1 MDAASFDVPRYL
13 SLLPLFA
20 ELPAPEL
27 NRLADSCQ
35 ARRLA
40 RGDTVFRAGQRC
52 DEFHLVVTGRIKLF
66 ALSSAGQEKVI
77 ELVGPGSSF
86 AEALMFSDAPCT
98 ISAQALTDTL
108 VLGFGKAAVR
118 DLIDRDPAFAMR
130 LLSGMS
136 RQMLG
141 LIHDVQSHALSSG
154 LERVVDFLLRTP
166 SSQAAAACGAITVS
180 LPASKATVASRLS
193 LTPEYFSRVLRELE
207 TSGLI
212 AVERRNIRIR
222 DTAAL
227 AGYAMA

>member
-13 SLLPLFA
+13 ALLPLFS
-20 ELPAPEL
+20 ELPAHALE
-27 NRLADSCQ
+27 RLAHSCQ
-35 ARRLA
+35 MRRLS
-40 RGDTVFRAGQRC
+40 RGDMVFHAGQRC
-52 DEFHLVVTGRIKLF
+52 EEFHVIVTGRVKLF

-77 ELVGPGSSF
+77 ELVGPASSF

-98 ISAQALTDTL
+98 ISAQALTDGL
-108 VLGFGKAAVR
+108 MLGFGKAAVR
-118 DLIDRDPAFAMR
+118 ERIDSDPAFAMR

-136 RQMLG
+136 RQMLS

-154 LERVVDFLLRTP
+154 LERVVDFLLGTRSAQTV
-166 SSQAAAACGAITVS
+166 ADCGTITVA

-222 DTAAL
+222 DAGAL
-227 AGYAMA
+227 AGYAAA